1 MKRWMIVL
9 PLLAATLFAQDVEE
23 RPDKQKQ
30 IRELIERMQDADPA
44 ERKKLTEQLQ
54 KLMLPAVWTPLD
66 MKGQS
71 VVVTLDNA
79 SQEQIAWNWQ
89 EEDGGQG
96 KYTLTS
102 KGGGEYTLRA
112 ELTGSDGEKS
122 VFEDKGTLAE
132 LRKKYKFLKQFSFV
146 ALPPRSMTTTNP
158 IALRFTEVRDLTKSA
173 MGMKLRR
180 PSAELEYHL
189 KLPTETA
196 WIVDSVKKGS
206 QADKLGLKKF
216 DLITH
221 ADREDLSEFKTLKAA
236 KKELT
241 VIRRGRPMTVS
252 LQLESERDPR

>member
-9 PLLAATLFAQDVEE
+9 PLLAATLFAQDAEE
-23 RPDKQKQ
+23 KPDKQKQ

-44 ERKKLTEQLQ
+44 ERKKLTAELR
-54 KLMLPAVWTPLD
+54 KLMLPAGWTPFD
-66 MKGQS
+66 PKGNS
-71 VVVTLDNA
+71 VVVTLDDV
-79 SQEQIAWNWQ
+79 SQEQIAGNWR

-146 ALPPRSMTTTNP
+146 ALPPRTYTANP
-158 IALRFTEVRDLTKSA
+158 LSLHFTGFQELSKSA

-180 PSAELEYHL
+180 PSADLEYHL

-221 ADREDLSEFKTLKAA
+221 ADREDLSEIKTLKAA
-236 KKELT
+236 KKVLA
-241 VIRRGRPMTVS
+241 VIRRGKPMTVP

>member
-23 RPDKQKQ
+23 KPDKKKQ

-44 ERKKLTEQLQ
+44 ERKKLTEKLRE
-54 KLMLPAVWTPLD
+54 LMLPGGWTPLD

-71 VVVTLDNA
+71 VVVTLDND
-79 SQEQIAWNWQ
+79 SQEQIAGNWQ

-102 KGGGEYTLRA
+102 KGGGAYTLRA
-112 ELTGSDGEKS
+112 ELTGSDGERS
-122 VFEDKGTLAE
+122 VFEDEGTLAQ

-146 ALPPRSMTTTNP
+146 ALPPRTYTANP
-158 IALRFTEVRDLTKSA
+158 LSLHFTGIQESSKSA

-180 PSAELEYHL
+180 PSADLEYHL

-206 QADKLGLKKF
+206 LADKLGLKKF

-236 KKELT
+236 KKQLT
-241 VIRRGRPMTVS
+241 VIRRGKPMSVP
-252 LQLESERDPR
+252 LQLESGRDPR